1 MGGPLC
7 VLMGVT
13 MQDLS
18 NYVPPAR
25 PEFQQRQGRY
35 ARLERLRAHLHADEL
50 FRAYDGAEDLWQF
63 LPYGPFISAA
73 AYHRFLR
80 GFEAGEDPVFY
91 AIRDMARGQ
100 VMGVASYLRIA
111 PEKGSIELGHICL
124 GPALQKSPAA
134 TEAFFM
140 MLSWAFEAGYRR
152 FEWKCDARN
161 LPSRRAAQRL
171 GLSYE
176 GVFRQDNIVKGKN
189 RDTAWFAAI
198 DAEYHALKEAF
209 TAWLLPQNFDATGR
223 QIERLSDLTGLVRV
237 ARDPALG
244 S

>member
-1 MGGPLC
+1 
-7 VLMGVT
+7 

-18 NYVPPAR
+18 KYVPPAR

-50 FRAYDGAEDLWQF
+50 FRAYDGAQELWQF

-140 MLSWAFEAGYRR
+140 MISWAFEAGYRR

-198 DAEYHALKEAF
+198 DAEYPALKEAF
-209 TAWLLPQNFDATGR
+209 TAWLSLQNFDAAGR

>member
-1 MGGPLC
+1 
-7 VLMGVT
+7 

-18 NYVPPAR
+18 KYVPPAR

-35 ARLERLRAHLHADEL
+35 VRLERLRAHLHADEL
-50 FRAYDGAEDLWQF
+50 FRAYDGAQELWQF

-140 MLSWAFEAGYRR
+140 MMSWAFEAGYRR

-161 LPSRRAAQRL
+161 LPSRLAAQRL

-198 DAEYHALKEAF
+198 DAEYPALKEAF
-209 TAWLLPQNFDATGR
+209 IAWLLPQNFDATGR
-223 QIERLSDLTGLVRV
+223 QIERLSDLTGFVRV

>member
-1 MGGPLC
+1 
-7 VLMGVT
+7 MGVT
-13 MQDLS
+13 IQDLS
-18 NYVPPAR
+18 KYVPPAR

-50 FRAYDGAEDLWQF
+50 FRAYDSAEDLWQF

-73 AYHRFLR
+73 AYDRFLR

-140 MLSWAFEAGYRR
+140 MMSWAFEAGYRR

-198 DAEYHALKEAF
+198 DAEYPALKEAF
-209 TAWLLPQNFDATGR
+209 TEWLLPQNFDATGR

-237 ARDPALG
+237 ARDPTLG

>member
-1 MGGPLC
+1 
-7 VLMGVT
+7 

-18 NYVPPAR
+18 KYVPPAR

-50 FRAYDGAEDLWQF
+50 FRAYDGAEELWQF

-73 AYHRFLR
+73 AYHRFLC

-140 MLSWAFEAGYRR
+140 MMSWAFEAGYRR

-161 LPSRRAAQRL
+161 IPSRRAAQRL

-198 DAEYHALKEAF
+198 DAEYPALKEAF

>member
-1 MGGPLC
+1 
-7 VLMGVT
+7 

-18 NYVPPAR
+18 KYVPPAR

-35 ARLERLRAHLHADEL
+35 VRLERLRAHLHADEL
-50 FRAYDGAEDLWQF
+50 FRAYDGAEELWQF

-73 AYHRFLR
+73 AYHRFLC

-198 DAEYHALKEAF
+198 DAEYPALKEAF

>member
-1 MGGPLC
+1 
-7 VLMGVT
+7 

-18 NYVPPAR
+18 KYVPPAR

-35 ARLERLRAHLHADEL
+35 VRLERLRAHLHADEL
-50 FRAYDGAEDLWQF
+50 FRAYDGAEELWQF

-73 AYHRFLR
+73 AYHRFLC

-140 MLSWAFEAGYRR
+140 MMSWAFEAGYRR

-198 DAEYHALKEAF
+198 DAEYPALKEAF

>member
-1 MGGPLC
+1 
-7 VLMGVT
+7 

-18 NYVPPAR
+18 KYVPPAR

-50 FRAYDGAEDLWQF
+50 FRAYDGAEELWQF

-140 MLSWAFEAGYRR
+140 MMSWAFEAGYRR

-161 LPSRRAAQRL
+161 IPSRRAAQRL

-198 DAEYHALKEAF
+198 DAEYPALKEAF

-223 QIERLSDLTGLVRV
+223 QIERLSDPTGLVRV

>member
-1 MGGPLC
+1 
-7 VLMGVT
+7 

-18 NYVPPAR
+18 KYVPPAR

-35 ARLERLRAHLHADEL
+35 VRLERLRAHLHADEL
-50 FRAYDGAEDLWQF
+50 FRAYDGAEELWQF

-73 AYHRFLR
+73 AYHRFLC

-140 MLSWAFEAGYRR
+140 MMSWAFEAGYRR

-161 LPSRRAAQRL
+161 IPSRRAASRL

-198 DAEYHALKEAF
+198 DAEYPALKEAF

>member
-1 MGGPLC
+1 
-7 VLMGVT
+7 

-18 NYVPPAR
+18 KYVPPAR

-50 FRAYDGAEDLWQF
+50 FWAYGGAEELWQF

-80 GFEAGEDPVFY
+80 GFEVGEDPVFY

-124 GPALQKSPAA
+124 GPALQKSSAA

-140 MLSWAFEAGYRR
+140 MMSWAFEAGYRR

-161 LPSRRAAQRL
+161 IPSRRAAQRL

-198 DAEYHALKEAF
+198 DAEYPALKEAF

>member
-1 MGGPLC
+1 
-7 VLMGVT
+7 MGVT

-18 NYVPPAR
+18 KYVPPAR

-50 FRAYDGAEDLWQF
+50 FRAYDGAQELWQF

-73 AYHRFLR
+73 AYHSFLR

-140 MLSWAFEAGYRR
+140 MMSWAFEAGYRR

-161 LPSRRAAQRL
+161 IPSRRAAQRL

-198 DAEYHALKEAF
+198 DAEYPALKEAF

>member
-1 MGGPLC
+1 
-7 VLMGVT
+7 MGVM

-18 NYVPPAR
+18 KYVPPAR

-50 FRAYDGAEDLWQF
+50 FRAYDGAQELWQF

-140 MLSWAFEAGYRR
+140 MMSWAFEAGYRR

-198 DAEYHALKEAF
+198 DAEYPALKEAF
-209 TAWLLPQNFDATGR
+209 TAWLLPQNFDAAGR

>member
-1 MGGPLC
+1 
-7 VLMGVT
+7 

-18 NYVPPAR
+18 KYVPPAR

-50 FRAYDGAEDLWQF
+50 FRAYDGAEELWQF

-73 AYHRFLR
+73 AYHRFLC

-140 MLSWAFEAGYRR
+140 MMSWAFEAGYRR

-198 DAEYHALKEAF
+198 DAEYPALKEAF

>member
-1 MGGPLC
+1 MGGALC

-198 DAEYHALKEAF
+198 DAEYPALKEAF

>member
-1 MGGPLC
+1 
-7 VLMGVT
+7 MGVA

-18 NYVPPAR
+18 KYVPPAR

-50 FRAYDGAEDLWQF
+50 FRAYDGAQELWQF

-140 MLSWAFEAGYRR
+140 MMSWAFEAGYRR

-198 DAEYHALKEAF
+198 DAEYPALKEAF
-209 TAWLLPQNFDATGR
+209 TAWLSLQNFDAAGR

>member
-1 MGGPLC
+1 
-7 VLMGVT
+7 

-18 NYVPPAR
+18 KYVPPAR

-100 VMGVASYLRIA
+100 VMGVVSYLRIA

-140 MLSWAFEAGYRR
+140 MMSWAFEAGYRR

-198 DAEYHALKEAF
+198 DAEYPALKEAF
-209 TAWLLPQNFDATGR
+209 IAWLLPQNFDTTGR